1 MNHSNSIRG
10 ITFWDNEEWS
20 RREAYR
26 SRKWTGADLAGPEIL
41 FDQWEDRISIS
52 WPIRG
57 LLTASSS
64 TSKCPTP
71 PELSQQLMS
80 ATPHDNHNIHIIHI
94 LSATPPPTSPHSTL
108 PWPLYGFL
116 SIKTNFTPKLMASKS
131 PNLLVQKHGSFLTLS
146 KVPALST
153 TDYCM
158 IWTTRGWLERRVY
171 TCAVWSRLS
180 TKYWQVF
187 KCQVLTSSIVH
198 C

>member
-1 MNHSNSIRG
+1 MIHSNSIRG
-10 ITFWDNEEWS
+10 ITFWDNEERS

-26 SRKWTGADLAGPEIL
+26 SRKWTGEDLAGPEIL
-41 FDQWEDRISIS
+41 FNQWEARISIS

-71 PELSQQLMS
+71 PELSQQLMC

-94 LSATPPPTSPHSTL
+94 LSANPPPTSPHSTQ

-116 SIKTNFTPKLMASKS
+116 SIKTNLTPKLMESTSS

-146 KVPALST
+146 KVPAL
-153 TDYCM
+153 
-158 IWTTRGWLERRVY
+158 WTTI
-171 TCAVWSRLS
+171 AWSGQPEVDSKGGFILVQCVPGYRPS
-180 TKYWQVF
+180 TD
-187 KCQVLTSSIVH
+187 KCSSVRFWPVP
-198 C
+198 